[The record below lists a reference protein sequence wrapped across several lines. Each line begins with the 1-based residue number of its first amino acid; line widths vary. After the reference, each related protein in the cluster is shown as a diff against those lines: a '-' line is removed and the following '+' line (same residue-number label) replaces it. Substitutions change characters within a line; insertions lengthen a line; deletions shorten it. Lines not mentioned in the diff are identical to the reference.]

1 MDNLSNHHDIER
13 LNTSHK
19 LIFQCYCI
27 PSSMDMEPSFETMTV
42 GPFTST
48 SLSEK
53 KSRLTEQDS
62 MEQLYYH
69 CIIRI

>member
-1 MDNLSNHHDIER
+1 
-13 LNTSHK
+13 
-19 LIFQCYCI
+19 
-27 PSSMDMEPSFETMTV
+27 MDMEPSFETMTV

-62 MEQLYYH
+62 MEELYYH